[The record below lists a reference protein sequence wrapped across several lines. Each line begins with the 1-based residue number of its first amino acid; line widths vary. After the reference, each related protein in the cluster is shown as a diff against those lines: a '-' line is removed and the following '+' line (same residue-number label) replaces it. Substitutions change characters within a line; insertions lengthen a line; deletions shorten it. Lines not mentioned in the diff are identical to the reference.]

1 LSRDWNHRKNSLMIA
16 QSVHRMVD
24 TIIRGGLIVDGTGA
38 EPYDGEIGITGERIV
53 FIRKSPARF
62 KMKVNAKNQID
73 AQGMIVCPGFID
85 AHAHSD
91 FTLLADPRAEGKV
104 LQGITTEINGNCGL
118 SAAPLY
124 GEALQRREEDL
135 RELGIKE
142 RWTSFREYFAL
153 LRQRGIPMNFL
164 TLVGHG
170 NIRACVLGYENRRPT
185 DTEIKSMCS
194 LLTHSVKDGAAGL
207 STGLIYPPGVY
218 ADTAE
223 LVDLSRA
230 LSSRRKKSAPPSP
243 RGIPGIYTT
252 HMRSEGD
259 ALIESIQETLT
270 IGKKAN
276 TKVHISHIKTS
287 GERNWHKADEAIA
300 MIEKARKKGMY
311 VTADR
316 YPYIAASTDL
326 DTVLPDWTYEGGN
339 QEELKRIKNPAI
351 RDKIKKELL
360 HVHPE
365 KGYWN
370 SIRVSSVMSQ
380 KNAWMEGKSI
390 AEIAGRENVNP
401 VDMLFRILIGEQL
414 RVSAIFLS
422 MQEEN
427 LRKFLSLP
435 YVMIGTDSSVRSFSG
450 PTCKGKPHPRGFGSF
465 PRFIGEYVRDNRI
478 MRLQDAISK
487 ITTLPAQ
494 TFGIQGRGVLRRG
507 AYADIVLF
515 DYAKIRDRATFDEPF
530 LKPEG
535 IHSVIV
541 NGKPVVWE
549 GATTKNR
556 PGKIVRYAG

>member
-1 LSRDWNHRKNSLMIA
+1 
-16 QSVHRMVD
+16 MVD
-24 TIIRGGLIVDGTGA
+24 TIIQGGLIVDGTGA
-38 EPYDGEIGITGERIV
+38 EPYDGEIGITGEKIV
-53 FIRKSPARF
+53 FVRKAPPSVRF
-62 KMKVNAKNQID
+62 KANVNAKNQID
-73 AQGMIVCPGFID
+73 AQGMVVCPGFID
-85 AHAHSD
+85 THAHSD

-118 SAAPLY
+118 SAAPLH

-135 RELGIKE
+135 RELSIKE

-153 LRQRGIPMNFL
+153 LRQRGIPLNFL

-170 NIRACVLGYENRRPT
+170 NIRACVLGYENRKPS
-185 DTEIKSMCS
+185 DAEIKSMCS
-194 LLTHSVKDGAAGL
+194 LLKRSVKDGAAGL
-207 STGLIYPPGVY
+207 STGLIYPPGIY
-218 ADTAE
+218 ADTEE
-223 LVDLSRA
+223 LIELSRV
-230 LSSRRKKSAPPSP
+230 LSTRRNSSAPSSP
-243 RGIPGIYTT
+243 RGIPGMYTT

-259 ALIESIQETLT
+259 ALIESIQETIM
-270 IGKKAN
+270 IGEKAN
-276 TKVHISHIKTS
+276 VKVHISHIKTS

-300 MIEKARKKGMY
+300 MIEKARRKGLY

-326 DTVLPDWTYEGGN
+326 DTILPDWTYEGGN

-370 SIRVSSVMSQ
+370 SIRVSSVMLR

-390 AEIAGRENVNP
+390 AEIAGREREEP
-401 VDMLFRILIGEQL
+401 VDMLFRILIGEKL

-422 MQEEN
+422 MREEN

-465 PRFIGEYVRDNRI
+465 PRFIGEYVRDTRI
-478 MRLQDAISK
+478 MRLQDAIRK
-487 ITTLPAQ
+487 ITMLPAR
-494 TFGIQGRGVLRRG
+494 TFGIQDRGILRKG

-549 GATTKNR
+549 GVPTKNR
-556 PGKIVRYAG
+556 PGKIVKYAG